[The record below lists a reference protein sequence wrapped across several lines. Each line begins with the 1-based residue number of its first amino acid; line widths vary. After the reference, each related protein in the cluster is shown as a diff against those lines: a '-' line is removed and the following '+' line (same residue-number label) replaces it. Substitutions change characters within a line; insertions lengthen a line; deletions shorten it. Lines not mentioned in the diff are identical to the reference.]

1 MFVHCVVMALMALA
15 FQGSA
20 PVTKDFTE
28 RAQHY
33 WDLHKKM
40 EGAAPKINK
49 KKEEPAAIIEHEKKL
64 RADIVAARAGAAEGD
79 IFTPAVQKIIIT
91 AIQEALSSS

>member
-15 FQGSA
+15 LQGSA

-40 EGAAPKINK
+40 EGAAPKI
-49 KKEEPAAIIEHEKKL
+49 
-64 RADIVAARAGAAEGD
+64 
-79 IFTPAVQKIIIT
+79 
-91 AIQEALSSS
+91 